1 MLKYLVSVFILMIL
15 ATVAFYAYF
24 YMGFFIDFRPN
35 APVYVAYRAEDNGIY
50 KDDSDTPL
58 LLRGVEVNSFVPG
71 QSYWELGAKKKDYL
85 RWFGSIYDMGATVV
99 YAANIMHSDFYNA
112 LYKFNTT
119 GEGRLMLIQGV
130 GDTLSNVYESD
141 LSQALRRVIDIVHGN
156 RMDLLNS
163 NGIQVFLRDISPWV
177 VGYVVGADWNPDT
190 IAFINN
196 NASMPESFAGRFFCT
211 TVDANRFEA
220 MIAQV
225 MDDATAYETR
235 RFKTQRPISFIA
247 NPMTDFLEYETVYA
261 AQLRKIVQTDQENII
276 PSEEMQAGVFAAYR
290 LFHLTDDFL
299 DLITSKQQNSL
310 AHLLDELDMYC
321 NFNGYL
327 DLLARYHTMP
337 VVTVGFGVSASRTP
351 TRIDAPPYNERQ
363 QGGGLAIISA
373 QLEDRDWAGN
383 IISTWQDN
391 WERRTWNAAF
401 ATDPWR
407 NQYWR
412 NLQSHSQG
420 YGLMSF
426 DPGKE
431 TRPVLIDGIA
441 DEWDESHLVHEYDGI
456 RIYAKQSVE
465 GLYLL
470 VRGDDV
476 DAGSRLH
483 LPIKV
488 TPASGTSKYGHLEF
502 ASPSNFLLELNGEE
516 STRLMVTMRN
526 NATFMR
532 FHEEKTGEN
541 PFAFVPS
548 RWESEFVPIM
558 IALQNNTIINEE
570 ELGSLAQRTHRRL
583 LSWETGLLTH
593 GINNPTHSSF
603 NSLADFCFGEN
614 LVEIRLPWMLLN
626 FFDPSTKQAHDDYYD
641 RFGVEG
647 ISIYD
652 IYIGVARKDSSYVA
666 MSPVRLK
673 SWRGNLQF
681 HERLKHSY
689 YIMQEAWGGSVEY
702 SQSEFSR

>member
-1 MLKYLVSVFILMIL
+1 MLKYLVSVFIIMIL
-15 ATVAFYAYF
+15 ATLAFYAYF

-35 APVYVAYRAEDNGIY
+35 APVHVAYRAEGNGIY
-50 KDDSDTPL
+50 KDDNDTPI

-85 RWFGSIYDMGATVV
+85 RWFENIHDMGATVI
-99 YAANIMHSDFYNA
+99 YAANIMHSDFYSA

-119 GEGRLMLIQGV
+119 GNSHLMLIQGV
-130 GDTLSNVYESD
+130 GDTLSNVYEKD
-141 LSQALRRVIDIVHGN
+141 LSQSMRRVIDIVHGN
-156 RMDLLNS
+156 RMDLLNQ
-163 NGIQVFLRDISPWV
+163 NGMQVYLRDISPWV

-190 IAFINN
+190 VAYINN
-196 NASMPESFAGRFFCT
+196 NITMPDSFTGRFFST
-211 TVDANRFEA
+211 TEDANRFEA

-225 MDDATAYETR
+225 MEDATSYETR

-247 NPMTDFLEYETVYA
+247 NPLTDFLEYEIIYA
-261 AQLRKIVQTDQENII
+261 AQLRKIVHTNQENII
-276 PSEEMQAGVFAAYR
+276 PSDDMQAGVFAAYR
-290 LFHLTDDFL
+290 LFHLTNDFL
-299 DLITSKQQNSL
+299 SLITPNQQENL
-310 AHLLDELDMYC
+310 AHLLDDLDMHC

-351 TRIDAPPYNERQ
+351 TRIDAPPYNETQ
-363 QGGGLAIISA
+363 QGQGIAIISA
-373 QLEDRDWAGN
+373 QLESRGWAGN

-401 ATDPWR
+401 ATDTWR

-420 YGLMSF
+420 YGLMSY
-426 DPGKE
+426 DPGVQA
-431 TRPVLIDGIA
+431 RPVLIDGIA
-441 DEWDESHLVHEYDGI
+441 NEWSESHLVHEYDGI
-456 RIYAKQSVE
+456 SIYAKHSVE
-465 GLYLL
+465 GIYLL
-470 VRGDDV
+470 VRGDGV
-476 DAGSRLH
+476 GPNSRLH

-488 TPASGTSKYGHLEF
+488 TPTSGTSKYGHLEF
-502 ASPSNFLLELNGEE
+502 AKPSNFLLDLNGHAN
-516 STRLMVTMRN
+516 TRLMVTMRN
-526 NATFMR
+526 NSTFMR

-558 IALQNNTIINEE
+558 IALQNNAILSAA
-570 ELGSLAQRTHRRL
+570 ELISREQHRL

-593 GINNPTHSSF
+593 GVNNPASSNY

-626 FFDPSTKQAHDDYYD
+626 FFDPSQKKVHDDYYD
-641 RFGVEG
+641 NFGVEG
-647 ISIYD
+647 IYVYD
-652 IYIGVARKDSSYVA
+652 IYIGIAHANSGYVE
-666 MSPVRLK
+666 MSPIPLK

-681 HERLKHSY
+681 HERLKSSY
-689 YIMQEAWGGSVEY
+689 YIIQEAWKG
-702 SQSEFSR
+702 